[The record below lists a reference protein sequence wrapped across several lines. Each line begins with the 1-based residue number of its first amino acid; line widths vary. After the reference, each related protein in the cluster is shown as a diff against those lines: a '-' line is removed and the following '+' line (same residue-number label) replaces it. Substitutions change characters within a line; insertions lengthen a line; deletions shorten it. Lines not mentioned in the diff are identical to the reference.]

1 MVASIFFVVYHH
13 YSYLCITLN
22 HSSTKIMR
30 EVNPKDTN
38 RAKAFDLWMRSP
50 MPMVTMTKTFDIT
63 HLRRIARSKGLKLN
77 MLMCYAIGRAAS
89 DFGEFYLLPV
99 GDKLMQ
105 FDNLA
110 INTIVMTKSGD
121 INTCDIPFSRDIHQF
136 AADYL
141 RLTEQV
147 AVTNVEYNV
156 GDDYM
161 VIGTSALT
169 KCELDS
175 VVNLY
180 AGFYNNPFVVWG
192 KYRKGWFKTT
202 LPISFQFHHTQMDG
216 PVSTGF
222 LNRLQEVFNSIEY

>member
-1 MVASIFFVVYHH
+1 
-13 YSYLCITLN
+13 
-22 HSSTKIMR
+22 MR

-38 RAKAFDLWMRSP
+38 RAKAFELWMRSP

-63 HLRRIARSKGLKLN
+63 RLRRVARSKGVKLN

-89 DFGEFYLLPV
+89 DFGEFFLLPV

-105 FDNLA
+105 FDHLA
-110 INTIVMTKSGD
+110 INTIVMTKSGG
-121 INTCDIPFSRDIHQF
+121 INTCDIPFTMDIHQF

-141 RLTEQV
+141 RLTDEV
-147 AVTNVEYNV
+147 AANEEDYNL

-192 KYRKGWFKTT
+192 KYRKGWFRTT

-222 LNRLQEVFNSIEY
+222 LNRLQEVFDSIEY

>member
-1 MVASIFFVVYHH
+1 
-13 YSYLCITLN
+13 
-22 HSSTKIMR
+22 MR

-38 RAKAFDLWMRSP
+38 RAKAFELWMRSP

-63 HLRRIARSKGLKLN
+63 RLRRVARSKDVKLN

-89 DFGEFYLLPV
+89 DFGEFFLLPV

-105 FDNLA
+105 FDHLA
-110 INTIVMTKSGD
+110 INTIVMTKSGG
-121 INTCDIPFSRDIHQF
+121 INTCDIPFTMDIHQF

-141 RLTEQV
+141 RLTEEV
-147 AVTNVEYNV
+147 AANEEDYNL

-175 VVNLY
+175 VVNIY

-192 KYRKGWFKTT
+192 KYRKGWFRTT

-222 LNRLQEVFNSIEY
+222 LNRLQEVFDSIEY

>member
-1 MVASIFFVVYHH
+1 
-13 YSYLCITLN
+13 
-22 HSSTKIMR
+22 MR

-63 HLRRIARSKGLKLN
+63 HLRRVSRRKGLKLN

-110 INTIVMTKSGD
+110 INTIVMSKSGD
-121 INTCDIPFSRDIHQF
+121 IVTCDLPYIEDLHTF
-136 AADYL
+136 AEEYQ
-141 RLTEQV
+141 RLTTAV
-147 AVTNVEYNV
+147 AASNEEFNL
-156 GDDYM
+156 GDNYM

-192 KYRKGWFKTT
+192 KYRKGLLRTT

>member
-1 MVASIFFVVYHH
+1 MQRI
-13 YSYLCITLN
+13 YSLRDPLSKFTA
-22 HSSTKIMR
+22 MR
-30 EVNPKDTN
+30 EINPQQTT
-38 RAKAFDLWMRSP
+38 RAYAFDMWMQAP
-50 MPMVTMTKTFDIT
+50 MPMVTFFKTLDVSRLVRIS
-63 HLRRIARSKGLKLN
+63 RRKRLKFN
-77 MLMCYAIGRAAS
+77 MLMCYCIGSALVQVK
-89 DFGEFYLLPV
+89 EFYMLPV

-105 FDNLA
+105 FDHLA
-110 INTIVMTKSGD
+110 VNTIVRTEKGG

-141 RLTEQV
+141 RLTAE
-147 AVTNVEYNV
+147 AAKSDEELNL

-192 KYRKGWFKTT
+192 KYRKGLWRTT

-216 PVSTGF
+216 PISTGF
-222 LNRLQEVFNSIEY
+222 LNRLQEVFNEIEL

>member
-1 MVASIFFVVYHH
+1 
-13 YSYLCITLN
+13 
-22 HSSTKIMR
+22 MR
-30 EVNPKDTN
+30 EVNPQDTN
-38 RAKAFDLWMRSP
+38 RAKAFELWMRSP

-63 HLRRIARSKGLKLN
+63 RLRRLAHKQGVKLN

-89 DFGEFYLLPV
+89 DFSEFYLLPV

-105 FDNLA
+105 FDHLA

-121 INTCDIPFSRDIHQF
+121 IATCDIPFSEDIHTF
-136 AADYL
+136 ARDYV

-147 AVTNVEYNV
+147 ASDGKEFNL

-192 KYRKGWFKTT
+192 KYRKGLFRTT

-222 LNRLQEVFNSIEY
+222 LNRLQEVFNGLEY

>member
-1 MVASIFFVVYHH
+1 
-13 YSYLCITLN
+13 
-22 HSSTKIMR
+22 
-30 EVNPKDTN
+30 
-38 RAKAFDLWMRSP
+38 

-63 HLRRIARSKGLKLN
+63 HLRRIARRKGLKLN
-77 MLMCYAIGRAAS
+77 MLMCYAVGRAAS
-89 DFGEFYLLPV
+89 DFCEFYMLPV

-110 INTIVMTKSGD
+110 INTIVMTKSGG
-121 INTCDIPFSRDIHQF
+121 INTCDIPYSPDIHTF

-141 RLTEQV
+141 RLTQQV
-147 AVTNVEYNV
+147 ATSEEDYNL

-175 VVNLY
+175 VVNIY
-180 AGFYNNPFVVWG
+180 AGFYNNPFVVWS
-192 KYRKGWFKTT
+192 KYRKGLFRTT

-222 LNRLQEVFNSIEY
+222 LNRLQEVFDSIEY